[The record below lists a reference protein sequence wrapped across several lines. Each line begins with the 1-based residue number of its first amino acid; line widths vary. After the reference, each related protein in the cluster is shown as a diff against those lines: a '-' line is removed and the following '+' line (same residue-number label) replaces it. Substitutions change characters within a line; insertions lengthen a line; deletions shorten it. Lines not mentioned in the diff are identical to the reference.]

1 MNSVIQ
7 WLIPPPKYDVEQL
20 IPTVDVVQEAHL
32 CGMVVIERGGEGS
45 TVLEPQV
52 ALETLLE
59 NCDDAYG
66 FPPYPVIHELL
77 HGRRAAD
84 LQAAERTTVE
94 RAISGH
100 TTTLLRSS
108 TMDWWQ
114 RLPQIMG
121 AAGAPRV
128 VPTGGE
134 VALGLLDPP
143 RLALEADAV
152 E

>member
-1 MNSVIQ
+1 M
-7 WLIPPPKYDVEQL
+7 
-20 IPTVDVVQEAHL
+20 
-32 CGMVVIERGGEGS
+32 
-45 TVLEPQV
+45 

-84 LQAAERTTVE
+84 LQAEERTTVE

-100 TTTLLRSS
+100 KTLLLRSS

-121 AAGAPRV
+121 AAGRGSCRTAARA
-128 VPTGGE
+128 
-134 VALGLLDPP
+134 ALGLLEPP